1 MALQNSMR
9 DIRSIAVV
17 GAGTSGYL
25 TVCYLCNKFPQIMVD
40 WIYPKANNPIGVGEA
55 VVPKVQQFL
64 ADIDISVSDIL
75 QHCNG
80 GLKLGVEFDGFS
92 KKGHRFFHPFGDDSK
107 EQTLILES
115 WHQNKVPVN
124 VLQLEDIA
132 THFDVGDLMS
142 YMDTKMSAFDNLSVI
157 RDEVTIADLD
167 TYDIIVDSTGFE
179 RNIISDITD
188 DNFISIS
195 DKIPNNA
202 ALVYRSNYSDKQ
214 AQQLPY
220 TTCTAM
226 ESGWIW
232 QVPLQH
238 RVGLGYIHNDAY
250 DVRDEFISFL
260 QNRFKGVDESLI
272 RSIPMK
278 IGRNKAHLVDNVVCI
293 GLSSC
298 FIEPLEST
306 GLYLIVTSIELLG
319 KYINSEIT
327 SIEFNNAINDEF
339 DTILNFILAHYKYTQ
354 NDNNYWNF
362 YKDLQ
367 VDNFKENNIFPCT
380 SWEYI
385 LDGMD
390 QYTKNTERL
399 PIREMLHLL
408 KQSTYNE
415 WLDNEKYLR

>member
-1 MALQNSMR
+1 
-9 DIRSIAVV
+9 
-17 GAGTSGYL
+17 
-25 TVCYLCNKFPQIMVD
+25 
-40 WIYPKANNPIGVGEA
+40 
-55 VVPKVQQFL
+55 
-64 ADIDISVSDIL
+64 
-75 QHCNG
+75 
-80 GLKLGVEFDGFS
+80 
-92 KKGHRFFHPFGDDSK
+92 
-107 EQTLILES
+107 
-115 WHQNKVPVN
+115 
-124 VLQLEDIA
+124 
-132 THFDVGDLMS
+132 
-142 YMDTKMSAFDNLSVI
+142 
-157 RDEVTIADLD
+157 
-167 TYDIIVDSTGFE
+167 
-179 RNIISDITD
+179 
-188 DNFISIS
+188 
-195 DKIPNNA
+195 
-202 ALVYRSNYSDKQ
+202 
-214 AQQLPY
+214 
-220 TTCTAM
+220 
-226 ESGWIW
+226 
-232 QVPLQH
+232 
-238 RVGLGYIHNDAY
+238 
-250 DVRDEFISFL
+250 
-260 QNRFKGVDESLI
+260 
-272 RSIPMK
+272 MK